1 MLKKFSNELFRKIVE
16 YNSREDH
23 EAIPHS
29 DLFEKEVQSLMGI
42 GKADLDQIIKILKDS
57 HKILSFEIIKEDS
70 ENDIKRIDGYVEAD
84 LQTIRKLKN
93 IFQKLLMDEYE
104 KQMNKRLMVHQVIK
118 DIYSRPNF
126 YKNTLIGQIGNK
138 AIMLNEYEILM
149 ERNFNEYTDTW
160 KTKKFSE
167 LLASMSDK
175 LPSETAAPA
184 QAAPE
189 AEKAAEKVQRAV
201 DSPLYKSYSTDKAK
215 QSIDKV
221 LELYGVNFFFRIN
234 LRKYNFDLLRE
245 ILESGAISQRQDLI
259 LIKEL
264 IQKTKANVGNDPGL
278 LDHTDK
284 LYKLERIVSRQIHYS
299 H

>member
-1 MLKKFSNELFRKIVE
+1 MLKKFSNEIYRKIIE
-16 YNSREDH
+16 YNSKDDH

-42 GKADLDQIIKILKDS
+42 AKEDLDQIIKILKDS
-57 HKILSFEIIKEDS
+57 HRILSFEIVKEDID
-70 ENDIKRIDGYVEAD
+70 NDIKRIDGYVEAD

-93 IFQKLLMDEYE
+93 IFQKLLMDEFE
-104 KQMNKRLMVHQVIK
+104 KQQNKRLMVHQIIK
-118 DIYSRPNF
+118 DIYSRPGY
-126 YKNTLIGQIGNK
+126 YKNTLLGQIGNK

-149 ERNFNEYTDTW
+149 ERNYNEYAESW
-160 KTKKFSE
+160 KTKKFTE
-167 LLASMSDK
+167 LLASLSDK
-175 LPSETAAPA
+175 LPSESALKEQPVTEPAKAP
-184 QAAPE
+184 
-189 AEKAAEKVQRAV
+189 EKVQRAV
-201 DSPLYKSYSTDKAK
+201 DSPLYKSYSSDKAK

-245 ILESGAISQRQDLI
+245 ILESGAIAQRSDLL

-264 IQKTKANVGNDPGL
+264 IQKTKEHIGSDPGL
-278 LDHTDK
+278 LEHSDK
-284 LYKLERIVSRQIHYS
+284 LYKLERIISRQLHYS